1 MSGKENNTA
10 PNTNKNRQQNDKL
23 PLLKIY
29 FPSQQTVNTS
39 YYPEGAG
46 LLHLKNNLYN
56 ENLQD
61 VMYPWI
67 PLDKNRK
74 ILPHSK
80 VICSAN
86 KSVVNWIYVGSHNLS
101 QESIFYVFYLFELNS
116 KAYNRLLGEN

>member
-1 MSGKENNTA
+1 
-10 PNTNKNRQQNDKL
+10 
-23 PLLKIY
+23 
-29 FPSQQTVNTS
+29 
-39 YYPEGAG
+39 
-46 LLHLKNNLYN
+46 
-56 ENLQD
+56 
-61 VMYPWI
+61 MYPWI